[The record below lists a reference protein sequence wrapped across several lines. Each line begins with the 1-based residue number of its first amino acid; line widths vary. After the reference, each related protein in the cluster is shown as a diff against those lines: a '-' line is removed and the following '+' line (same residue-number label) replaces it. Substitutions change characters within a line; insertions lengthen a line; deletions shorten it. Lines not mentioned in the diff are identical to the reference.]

1 MTLTTP
7 RPGRT
12 AASASGRGVRRAVLH
27 TRRPGRPAEQKGENI
42 PWAGG
47 SDTRRP
53 LSRRLHLPPDV
64 AEEATHARGRFALY
78 EGPDRTLHEA
88 GDGGVRGDR
97 LREAHPRA
105 VLRRPLENDR
115 AADVCVVALDWE
127 ALEAD
132 PVDAVA
138 LIARGVAG
146 HHAHRAGGALPGDEA
161 EVSGPTRSQVARS
174 TLAVRSEQW
183 NRWESNGLRGTMS
196 WV

>member
-1 MTLTTP
+1 
-7 RPGRT
+7 
-12 AASASGRGVRRAVLH
+12 
-27 TRRPGRPAEQKGENI
+27 
-42 PWAGG
+42 
-47 SDTRRP
+47 
-53 LSRRLHLPPDV
+53 
-64 AEEATHARGRFALY
+64 RGRFALY

-146 HHAHRAGGALPGDEA
+146 PHPPPGRRRAPGRRSGGVGAHTLAGGQIH
-161 EVSGPTRSQVARS
+161 VSGA
-174 TLAVRSEQW
+174 E
-183 NRWESNGLRGTMS
+183 
-196 WV
+196 